1 MIYVPDLEN
10 YKCFVVQSEGVI
22 RAYENVPEYNT
33 SSNYRDYYIN
43 SSYIYKDGTQNFG
56 NSSYYGLPVCLDNT
70 KLTNAIS
77 YRLDFDKI
85 LICFVIIV
93 GIFYFITSKI
103 IRSLFFGGKYS
114 WKSC

>member
-10 YKCFVVQSEGVI
+10 YNCFVVQSEGVI
-22 RAYENVPEYNT
+22 RAYENIPEYNT
-33 SSNYRDYYIN
+33 SSNYRDYFIN

-56 NSSYYGLPVCLDNT
+56 SSSYYGLPVCLDNA

-85 LICFVIIV
+85 LVCFAILV
-93 GIFYFITSKI
+93 GLFYFIVAKM

-114 WKSC
+114 